1 MSTGLSML
9 FCLIPNISAWY
20 ATKSDCILALS
31 SVVFPKGLDAKMK
44 EIKEVRMEEFKMG
57 SRSTK
62 IRSREYV

>member
-20 ATKSDCILALS
+20 ATKSDCILAFT

-44 EIKEVRMEEFKMG
+44 ESREIRMEECKMG